1 MTSAKS
7 TPTLL
12 MLKYVIILVLA
23 AIFLLP
29 LVWMIALSLKSFGE
43 FYDYPP
49 TFFTDAPQWNN
60 FFQVLDEFHLGR
72 YLLNS
77 VIVSAAIAG
86 GQIITASTAGFA
98 FATLHF
104 TGKRILFLVFLSS
117 MMVPGA
123 VILIPLFLIAQ
134 RLGMVDTYA
143 GLIIPFVFTGYG
155 IFLMRQ
161 FFLGIPRDLFD
172 AAIVDGASFYR
183 VYANI
188 YMPLAKPAIATLFTL
203 AFVFFW
209 NTLLW
214 PVVIIN
220 SDSLKTIP
228 VGVAGLV
235 GFNNSFP
242 HLVMAGATLMIL
254 PALALFLILQRYFM
268 RGFIMSGIKG

>member
-1 MTSAKS
+1 MKWDNV
-7 TPTLL
+7 
-12 MLKYVIILVLA
+12 LKYGITLILA
-23 AIFLLP
+23 AVFLLP
-29 LVWMIALSLKSFGE
+29 LAWMMALSVKSFGQ

-49 TFFTDAPQWNN
+49 TFFTTVPQWQN
-60 FFQVLDEFHLGR
+60 FYQVLDEFHLGR

-77 VIVSAAIAG
+77 IVVSTAIAG
-86 GQIITASTAGFA
+86 LQIVTASSAGFA
-98 FATLHF
+98 FATLTF
-104 TGKRILFLVFLSS
+104 RGRRVLFMLFISS

-143 GLIIPFVFTGYG
+143 GLIIPFIFTGYG

-183 VYANI
+183 VYASI
-188 YMPLAKPAIATLFTL
+188 YLPLAKPAIATLFTL

-220 SDSLKTIP
+220 SDQLKTIP

-254 PALALFLILQRYFM
+254 PALVLFLILQRYFM